1 MPSLVETPTQR
12 TPVLTARI
20 RRSFIRALAGAV
32 LVLGAAL
39 PAAAAS
45 PTPLD
50 GALGSSGEAALMPAR
65 TVAAPRVAVTT
76 PGLDVSH
83 WQGDIDWSK
92 VANAGY
98 AFTFLKATDDTD
110 YVDPTFVANRAGAR
124 ANGLEVGAY
133 HFARPDASAGDAR
146 QEAIHFVDVANP
158 QPGDLLPVL
167 DIETSA
173 GLDQA
178 GVTRWARTWVATVKE
193 LTGVTPFVY
202 TSPYGWAERT
212 GDTPLLARDGAP
224 LWVAHWGVSSPT
236 LPADGWDGHGWT
248 VWQHTST
255 GHVNGISGNV
265 DLDRMAGTR
274 LGVMTI
280 RRLTL
285 EVDGDAGRVTSE
297 PAGLGCATTCSRS
310 VDPDATVTLTAVPD
324 ADAYFSG
331 WSGACTGTAPTCT
344 IQMAGNRTVGARF
357 VTDITPPTAA
367 MATPSTVLGPLVVDF
382 NEQVRGVTPANVIL
396 APVGGER
403 LPMLRTCY
411 SGSGAVVACDATTVR
426 TVTLRPAEPLVP
438 GRDYE
443 AVVNPDGSTPLV
455 RDLVGNTAAT
465 TLVTFQAA
473 PSVEQTSAAVTTSP
487 SGAWTGVHE
496 ARASGGSFA
505 VAGRADAA
513 VRLRFHGTGVD
524 WITVTGPN
532 RGRAEIYVD
541 GELLRSHD
549 LYSVTRTFGVVVPID
564 GLTDGAH
571 LLRIVATGRG
581 RPVST
586 GSIVAVDR
594 FDVID

>member
-1 MPSLVETPTQR
+1 M
-12 TPVLTARI
+12 LTARI
-20 RRSFIRALAGAV
+20 GRSLLRTLGAAV

-39 PAAAAS
+39 PAAAVAS
-45 PTPLD
+45 TPRD
-50 GALGSSGEAALMPAR
+50 GVLGSSGDAARTPAR
-65 TVAAPRVAVTT
+65 SVAAPRVAVTT

-110 YVDPTFVANRAGAR
+110 YVDPTFAANRAGAR

-202 TSPYGWAERT
+202 TSPYGWADRT
-212 GDTPLLARDGAP
+212 GDTPLLARDGSP

-236 LPADGWDGHGWT
+236 LPADDWDGHGWT
-248 VWQHTST
+248 VWQHTSK

-265 DLDRMAGTR
+265 DLDRLAGTR

-285 EVDGDAGRVTSE
+285 EVEGGAGRVTSV
-297 PAGLGCATTCSRS
+297 PAGLGCATTCSNS

-324 ADAYFSG
+324 ADAYFTG

-344 IQMAGNRTVGARF
+344 IQMGGNRTVGARF
-357 VTDITPPTAA
+357 VTDITPPTADISP
-367 MATPSTVLGPLVVDF
+367 PSAVLGPLVVGFD
-382 NEQVRGVTPANVIL
+382 EQVRGVTPANVIL

-403 LPMLRTCY
+403 LPMLRTCH
-411 SGSGAVVACDATTVR
+411 SASGAVVACDATTVR
-426 TVTLRPAEPLVP
+426 TVTLRPTEPLVP

-443 AVVNPDGSTPLV
+443 AVVNPDGSAPQV
-455 RDLVGNTAAT
+455 RDIVGNTAAT
-465 TLVTFQAA
+465 TLVSFRAA

-487 SGAWTGVHE
+487 SDAWTGVRDE
-496 ARASGGSFA
+496 RASGGSFT
-505 VAGRADAA
+505 VAGRADAS
-513 VRLRFHGTGVD
+513 VRMRFHGTGVD
-524 WITVTGPN
+524 WTTVTGPN

-541 GELLRSHD
+541 GALVRTHD
-549 LYSVTRTFGVVVPID
+549 LYSVTRTFGVVVHID
-564 GLTDGAH
+564 GLADGAH

-581 RPVST
+581 RPAST
-586 GSIVAVDR
+586 GSVVAVDR

>member
-1 MPSLVETPTQR
+1 MPISFPT
-12 TPVLTARI
+12 
-20 RRSFIRALAGAV
+20 RRSLLGALAAVV
-32 LVLGAAL
+32 LVLGAAP
-39 PAAAAS
+39 PAAATS
-45 PTPLD
+45 TYRD
-50 GALGSSGEAALMPAR
+50 GVLGSSGEAALTPAR
-65 TVAAPRVAVTT
+65 SVAAPRVAVTT
-76 PGLDVSH
+76 PGIDVSH

-92 VANAGY
+92 VAAAGY

-110 YVDPTFVANRAGAR
+110 YVDPTFAANRAGAR

-173 GLDQA
+173 GLDQSE
-178 GVTRWARTWVATVKE
+178 VTRWARTWVATVTE

-202 TSPYGWAERT
+202 TSPYGWADRT
-212 GDTPLLARDGAP
+212 GDTPLLARDGSP

-265 DLDRMAGTR
+265 DLDRLAGTR

-285 EVDGDAGRVTSE
+285 EVEGDAGRVTSA
-297 PAGLGCATTCSRS
+297 PAGLGCATTCSHS
-310 VDPDATVTLTAVPD
+310 VDPDATVTLSAVPD
-324 ADAYFSG
+324 ADAYFTG

-344 IQMAGNRTVGARF
+344 IQMGGNRTVGARF
-357 VTDITPPTAA
+357 VTDITPPTAEIS
-367 MATPSTVLGPLVVDF
+367 TPSAVLGPLVVGFD
-382 NEQVRGVTPANVIL
+382 EQVRGVTPANVIL

-403 LPMLRTCY
+403 LPMLRTCH
-411 SGSGAVVACDATTVR
+411 SESGAVVTCDATTVR
-426 TVTLRPAEPLVP
+426 TVTLRPAEPLMP

-443 AVVNPDGSTPLV
+443 AVVNPDGSAPQV

-465 TLVTFQAA
+465 TLVTFQAS

-487 SGAWTGVHE
+487 SGAWTGVRD

-513 VRLRFHGTGVD
+513 VRMRFQGTGVD
-524 WITVTGPN
+524 WTTITGPN

-541 GELLRSHD
+541 GEPLRTHD
-549 LYSVTRTFGVVVPID
+549 LYSVTRTFGVVVHID

-571 LLRIVATGRG
+571 LLRIVATGRA
-581 RPVST
+581 RPAAT
-586 GSIVAVDR
+586 GTVVAVDR